1 MIKECTINRR
11 ATLLE
16 TLKALSASGEGIAL
30 VVDKNNRLEG
40 VATDGDVRRALLK
53 GAKLTDAIEPYMTS
67 NYRFVSPERSRADV
81 LDLMQAQQLRH
92 IPIVDADKE
101 LVGIH
106 LLRKMI
112 ARDKK
117 PNWAVVMAGGKGTRL
132 HPITEKMPKPMLEV
146 AGRPILER
154 IVLHLVGHG
163 IQRIFLS
170 VNHYSEM
177 IEAHFGDGRQFGS
190 QIEYIRET
198 EPMGTAGSLSQMPAG
213 IEYPVIV
220 MNGDIVSSADFSA
233 MLNYH
238 ELHDCAMTM
247 AVKNYSHQ
255 VPYGCVEIKDG
266 FVTELEEKPA
276 VEKMVNAGIYVL
288 NPDVIRQ
295 IPAEYYPITDV
306 VNSLLRSGRRVG
318 AFDVLNEWIDVG
330 HHDQLR
336 RARQGYE

>member
-1 MIKECTINRR
+1 MIKECTISRR

-30 VVDKNNRLEG
+30 VVDENNRLEG
-40 VATDGDVRRALLK
+40 VATDGDIRRALLK
-53 GAKLTDAIEPYMTS
+53 GAVLTDVIAPYMTT
-67 NYRFVSPERSRADV
+67 NYRFVSPDRSRADV

-92 IPIVDADKE
+92 IPIVSAGKE
-101 LVGIH
+101 LMGVH

-132 HPITEKMPKPMLEV
+132 HPITEKIPKPMIEV

-170 VNHYSEM
+170 VNHCSEM
-177 IEAHFGDGRQFGS
+177 IESHFGDGRQFGCR
-190 QIEYIRET
+190 IDYIRET
-198 EPMGTAGSLSQMPAG
+198 EPLGTAGSLSQLPEG
-213 IEYPVIV
+213 TDDPVLV

-238 ELHDCAMTM
+238 EVHECAMTM

-255 VPYGCVEIKDG
+255 VPYGCVEIRGG

-276 VEKMVNAGIYVL
+276 IEKMVNAGIYVL
-288 NPDVIRQ
+288 NPDVIRH
-295 IPAEYYPITDV
+295 IPAEYYPITEV
-306 VNSLLRSGRRVG
+306 ANSLLRSGRRVG
-318 AFDVLNEWIDVG
+318 AFDLLNEWIDIG

-336 RARQGYE
+336 RARQGY